1 MTHLGES
8 GADLFIKGKLNEGLN
23 LKIEVL
29 LGETR
34 SLSEI
39 YAKVISADS
48 PASGATLTRARV
60 EFTWLPDD
68 MKAVFEKR
76 LPERSVSY
84 EEQNSVI

>member
-48 PASGATLTRARV
+48 PAPGATLTRARV

-68 MKAVFEKR
+68 MKAVFKKR
-76 LPERSVSY
+76 LRERSVSH
-84 EEQNSVI
+84 ED